1 MLSEQEKLRLREE
14 ENRMLDLLEEEEERL
29 ENAEQER
36 ELAEESARR
45 LAEEKAEKERKL
57 AAREMQKKL
66 GKALLRNITEQREQ
80 EEKKQ
85 KEQEE
90 REARKANDENPA
102 QKSSSV
108 NRKPK
113 KSVSFADLPEGG
125 EKERKSKPPLSWGD
139 VSIAS
144 LKAGLPRAK
153 LKTDVLSKQPMKL
166 DVIERIPGKPLQPT
180 PQEQDSDDES
190 NPEEDEE
197 VQDFEYS
204 EEEDIDDVT
213 PPLDGYF
220 DDSDVSSRADDDS
233 DSEGFD
239 ISQAGLQ
246 REIALEYI
254 RLRGSVGSDAHQ
266 AMTAHSHEGE
276 NEWNQPVSPFICRV
290 YRCRYLRTYL
300 GSAIRGNS
308 WCKTSKV
315 RNIQV

>member
-1 MLSEQEKLRLREE
+1 MTFLNTQ
-14 ENRMLDLLEEEEERL
+14 
-29 ENAEQER
+29 
-36 ELAEESARR
+36 
-45 LAEEKAEKERKL
+45 RKL
-57 AAREMQKKL
+57 KNRIK
-66 GKALLRNITEQREQ
+66 
-80 EEKKQ
+80 EKKRSEILPQ
-85 KEQEE
+85 G
-90 REARKANDENPA
+90 D
-102 QKSSSV
+102 QKS
-108 NRKPK
+108 
-113 KSVSFADLPEGG
+113 A
-125 EKERKSKPPLSWGD
+125 
-139 VSIAS
+139 
-144 LKAGLPRAK
+144 
-153 LKTDVLSKQPMKL
+153 
-166 DVIERIPGKPLQPT
+166 
-180 PQEQDSDDES
+180 
-190 NPEEDEE
+190 EEDEE

-220 DDSDVSSRADDDS
+220 DDRDVSSRADDDS